1 MHAPPPAD
9 RTPRIEHLRYPG
21 PSLVARHPLAELVR
35 FGRSQGCEVV
45 LDPEDRSI
53 SRMAGSIHRHGPAW
67 LLRNASSR
75 ATLHLHRVDGAFEQL
90 RPGDRPRELFSGDEI
105 EIPTAGFPH
114 RLRVFLPR
122 RDPITDPGVV
132 PEEPT
137 ENLPGLVTRDDLR
150 LDRNQW
156 QLLAALMIGWI
167 LPHRYAREPTD
178 DDTIIRLITAPGEE
192 VMSRKA
198 VQLRIKRLRER
209 IAEQIGEPL
218 ATRWDLCHW
227 AESALVVTVR
237 DVEQLPGLRR

>member
-1 MHAPPPAD
+1 MTASPNPNP
-9 RTPRIEHLRYPG
+9 PRIEHLRYPG
-21 PSLVARHPLAELVR
+21 PALVARHPLGEMVR
-35 FGRSQGCEVV
+35 FGRSGGCELV

-53 SRMAGSIHRHGPAW
+53 SRVAGTVHRHGGAW

-75 ATLHLHRVDGAFEQL
+75 ATLHLHRTDGAIEQL
-90 RPGDRPRELFSGDEI
+90 RPGDRPRELWSGDEV
-105 EIPTAGFPH
+105 EIPTAAFPH
-114 RLRVFLPR
+114 RLRFVLPSPGPR
-122 RDPITDPGVV
+122 TDPGLH
-132 PEEPT
+132 PSTPT

-156 QLLAALMIGWI
+156 QLLAALMIGWV

-178 DDTIIRLITAPGEE
+178 DDTIIRLITPTGGEL
-192 VMSRKA
+192 MSRKA

-209 IAEQIGEPL
+209 VAEQTGEPL

-227 AESALVVTVR
+227 AESALVITAR